1 MMGQGIISPVLP
13 LIARDY
19 DVGLTLVGFT
29 LAVFGLGRLFS
40 NLPAGILSERYG
52 RRAVLIAG
60 LVILTAASVLMALI
74 DSFVALVV
82 FRLLSGVGAAIYIT
96 SAMTMLVDIS
106 TPANRAR
113 YMSLQQGSILLGVGI
128 GPAVGGFSAE
138 IWGFRSAFYLMAVL
152 SAAGLAW
159 AVLQMPETNVTR
171 GGRRAADGTTVDGR
185 SAVVEGDRASL
196 MSILRNRDFI
206 LVAVYFFMVVF
217 TRNGG
222 RALLVPLVGDAQVGL
237 GPGEIGVAF
246 TVMLLVNMV
255 LVVPAG
261 VISDRWGRKVLMLP
275 GALLT
280 AAGLV
285 LYVFSGSFGMFL
297 LASVVMG
304 IGTGVV
310 GPSPAAYVAD
320 LAPPGRQ
327 GVTIGLY
334 RTFGDLGGFI
344 GPVFLGWFSDAASFA
359 WALNVNAVL
368 VVLSA
373 VAMVALAAEQT
384 PASRSRGDV
393 AIEV

>member
-1 MMGQGIISPVLP
+1 M
-13 LIARDY
+13 
-19 DVGLTLVGFT
+19 
-29 LAVFGLGRLFS
+29 AVFGLGRLFS
-40 NLPAGILSERYG
+40 NLPAGFLSERYG
-52 RRAVLIAG
+52 RRVVLIAG
-60 LVILTAASVLMALI
+60 LAILTVASVLMALI
-74 DSFVALVV
+74 DSFVALVA

-113 YMSLQQGSILLGVGI
+113 YMSLQQGSILLGAGL
-128 GPAVGGFSAE
+128 GPAVGGFAAE
-138 IWGFRSAFYLMAVL
+138 IWGFRSAFYLMSVL

-159 AVLQMPETNVTR
+159 AMLQMPETNSPR
-171 GGRRAADGTTVDGR
+171 DSRRVVQRATVD
-185 SAVVEGDRASL
+185 SKPVTAAAVEGERASF
-196 MSILRNRDFI
+196 MSILRNPHFI

-222 RALLVPLVGDAQVGL
+222 RAVLMPLIGDAQAGL
-237 GPGEIGVAF
+237 GPGEIGIAF
-246 TVMLLVNMV
+246 TVMVMVNMV
-255 LVVPAG
+255 LVIPAG
-261 VISDRWGRKVLMLP
+261 MVSDRWGRKMLMLP
-275 GALLT
+275 GAVLT

-285 LYVFSGSFGMFL
+285 LYVFSDSFGMFL
-297 LASVVMG
+297 LASVVLG

-344 GPVFLGWFSDAASFA
+344 GPVFLGWFADMASFG

-373 VAMVALAAEQT
+373 VAMAVLAAEQ
-384 PASRSRGDV
+384 ASGSRSRNKAV
-393 AIEV
+393 VET

>member
-1 MMGQGIISPVLP
+1 M
-13 LIARDY
+13 
-19 DVGLTLVGFT
+19 GFT
-29 LAVFGLGRLFS
+29 VAVFGLGRLFS
-40 NLPAGILSERYG
+40 NLPAGFLSERYG
-52 RRAVLIAG
+52 RRVVLIAG
-60 LVILTAASVLMALI
+60 LAILTVASVLMALI
-74 DSFVALVV
+74 DSFVALVA

-113 YMSLQQGSILLGVGI
+113 YMSLQQGSILLGAGL
-128 GPAVGGFSAE
+128 GPAVGGFAAE
-138 IWGFRSAFYLMAVL
+138 IWGFRSAFYLMSVL

-159 AVLQMPETNVTR
+159 AMLQMPETNSPR
-171 GGRRAADGTTVDGR
+171 DSRRVVQRATVD
-185 SAVVEGDRASL
+185 SKPVTAAAVEGERASF
-196 MSILRNRDFI
+196 MSILRNPNFI

-222 RALLVPLVGDAQVGL
+222 RAVLMPLIGDAQAGL
-237 GPGEIGVAF
+237 GPGEIGIAF
-246 TVMLLVNMV
+246 TVMVMVNMV
-255 LVVPAG
+255 LVIPAG
-261 VISDRWGRKVLMLP
+261 MVSDRWGRKMLMLP
-275 GALLT
+275 GAVLT

-285 LYVFSGSFGMFL
+285 LYVFSDSFGMFL
-297 LASVVMG
+297 LASVVLG

-344 GPVFLGWFSDAASFA
+344 GPVFLGWFADMASFG

-373 VAMVALAAEQT
+373 VAMAVLAAEQ
-384 PASRSRGDV
+384 ASGSRSRNKAV
-393 AIEV
+393 VET